1 MTVIEPMMLAGP
13 AGVVVEEETRML
25 RPTITTDNSSKAEA
39 TATISL
45 TGTHI
50 PFCIGFHFG
59 LSSNW
64 GGVGRGSRLA
74 FNLVCKKRYS

>member
-1 MTVIEPMMLAGP
+1 MTVIDPMMLAGP
-13 AGVVVEEETRML
+13 AGVVEEETRML

-50 PFCIGFHFG
+50 PFCIGFQFG

-64 GGVGRGSRLA
+64 GGGGVGRGE
-74 FNLVCKKRYS
+74 